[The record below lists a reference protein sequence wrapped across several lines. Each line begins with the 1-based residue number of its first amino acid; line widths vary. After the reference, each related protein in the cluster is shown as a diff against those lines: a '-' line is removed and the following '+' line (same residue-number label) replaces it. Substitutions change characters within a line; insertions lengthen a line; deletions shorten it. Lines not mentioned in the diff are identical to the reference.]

1 MAMVINTNMGSLN
14 AIRLLDKTSRS
25 QATTMERLTSGLRI
39 NHSKDDAAGQSIVT
53 GMTSQIRG
61 TDMAIRNTNDGMS
74 LIQTMDGAS
83 DEVVNML
90 QRQRELAIQSLNGT
104 YNKENRLQMDTEFQQ
119 LSTEINR
126 VAGTTKFNEI
136 PIMANMNAHGAFL
149 SANPAELKIQAG
161 WEVANG
167 GSGRDKIGISIGN
180 FWTGSAGV
188 AGVAG
193 LASTNVFGKFIFTA
207 GNGSKTSI
215 ATTASG
221 AYANASI
228 GTVVGASVTVMRID
242 SALSNIGTLRAKW
255 GAVQNRMEYTVSNLQ
270 NVNENMQAARSR
282 ILDTD
287 YARESANLAR
297 TQVLQQAGMS
307 MLTQANQMAQ
317 NVMSLLK

>member
-25 QATTMERLTSGLRI
+25 QETTMERLTSGLRI

-104 YNKENRLQMDTEFQQ
+104 YNTENRLQMDTEFQQ

-136 PIMANMNAHGAFL
+136 PIMANMSTNGAFL
-149 SANPAELKIQAG
+149 SANPTELKIQAG

-167 GSGRDKIGISIGN
+167 GSGRDKIGVSIGN
-180 FWTGSAGV
+180 FWIGASVSTAIFGKYLSTNAAGV
-188 AGVAG
+188 KSYTVSPYESARI
-193 LASTNVFGKFIFTA
+193 STVSA
-207 GNGSKTSI
+207 
-215 ATTASG
+215 
-221 AYANASI
+221 
-228 GTVVGASVTVMRID
+228 ASVTVMRID

>member
-104 YNKENRLQMDTEFQQ
+104 YNTENRLQMDTEFQQ

-126 VAGTTKFNEI
+126 VAATTKFNEI
-136 PIMANMNAHGAFL
+136 PIMANMDANGAFL

-167 GSGRDKIGISIGN
+167 GSGRDKIGVSIGN
-180 FWTGSAGV
+180 FWIGGGLSTDIFGKYLSTNSAGV
-188 AGVAG
+188 KSYVVSPY
-193 LASTNVFGKFIFTA
+193 ASARI
-207 GNGSKTSI
+207 S
-215 ATTASG
+215 
-221 AYANASI
+221 
-228 GTVVGASVTVMRID
+228 TVSAASVAVMRID